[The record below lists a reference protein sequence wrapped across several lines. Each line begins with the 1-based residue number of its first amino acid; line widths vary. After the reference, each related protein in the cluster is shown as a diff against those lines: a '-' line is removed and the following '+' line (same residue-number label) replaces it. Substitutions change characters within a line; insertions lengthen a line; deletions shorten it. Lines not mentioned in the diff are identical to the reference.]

1 MKCYPTYRIKSVF
14 DITTDFLKEQNIKT
28 LIFDADSTLIQAKSY
43 EIEDKMMD
51 KVIEI
56 EKSGIEIFIASNGK
70 VNRINKVFEKH
81 PVTAY
86 PMCLKP
92 LPFKLNKIL
101 KNYDKKTV
109 AIVGDQYFTDIL
121 CSSFLG
127 IRSFM
132 VEPYGTESGNFIKFK
147 RKLEK
152 MILGDK

>member
-1 MKCYPTYRIKSVF
+1 MRLYPTYRIKSVLE
-14 DITTDFLKEQNIKT
+14 ISSDFLEEKNIKT

-51 KVIEI
+51 KIVEI
-56 EKSGIEIFIASNGK
+56 EKNGIEIFIASNGK
-70 VNRINKVFEKH
+70 VKRINKVFEKH

-101 KNYDKKTV
+101 KNYDKKTT

-121 CSSFLG
+121 CASFAG

-132 VEPYGTESGNFIKFK
+132 VEPYGTENGWFMKLK

-152 MILGDK
+152 IILGDK

>member
-1 MKCYPTYRIKSVF
+1 MKLYPTYRIKSVLE
-14 DITTDFLKEQNIKT
+14 ISADFLKNENIKT

-43 EIEDKMMD
+43 EIEDRMIEKI
-51 KVIEI
+51 IEI
-56 EKSGIEIFIASNGK
+56 EKSGIEIFIGSNGK
-70 VNRINKVFEKH
+70 IKRINKVFEAH
-81 PVTAY
+81 PVKAY

-121 CSSFLG
+121 CASFLG

-132 VEPYGTESGNFIKFK
+132 VEPYGTESGYFMKLK
-147 RKLEK
+147 RNLEK
-152 MILGDK
+152 KILGDK